1 MLSFISFVIN
11 DKWLK
16 IALEYGKR
24 FMLTTWK
31 SANYKKQ
38 FACRINALFF
48 KNTVIVWGL
57 KRFCNFFESFNLQK
71 SNEKA
76 YITNNA

>member
-16 IALEYGKR
+16 QAVEYEKR
-24 FMLTTWK
+24 FMLITWK

-48 KNTVIVWGL
+48 KNTFIVRGL